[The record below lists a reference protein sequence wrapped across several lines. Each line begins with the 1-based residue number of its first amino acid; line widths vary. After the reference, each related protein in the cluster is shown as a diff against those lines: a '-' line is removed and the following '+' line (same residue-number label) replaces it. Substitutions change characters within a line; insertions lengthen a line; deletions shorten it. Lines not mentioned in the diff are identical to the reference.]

1 MFRRS
6 RRKIILSIM
15 GLLILLFAVTLA
27 VILLASFGEIRHK
40 NVEMLERYV
49 ADYSLDE
56 VTSKQSKADLPVE
69 KTMGRREPPPINERS
84 DSQLSTFYS
93 VALSDE
99 GKVLA
104 VDNEGKDAYQEEEL
118 VQIARKISSQDQR
131 SGRMGNI
138 TYIVEAK
145 EGYTLV
151 AFMDNTVS
159 EAGLKTMLRYV
170 FLVGGLAILA
180 MFFIAWILAGFII
193 SPLEE
198 NDRQQKRFIS
208 DASHEL
214 KTPVA
219 VIATNAEMLSRELGH
234 NEWLTNIQYETDRM
248 DRLVKQLLD
257 LSHAESAIVPM
268 ESLDFSRL
276 VTGETLAFE
285 SLAFDKGKT
294 FVTKIEEAIILRGN
308 PSQLTQLVS
317 ILLDNAIR
325 HSTGKEIG
333 VSLVRRPHT
342 ALLTVTNDG
351 NEIPAEKIHHLFER
365 FYRVDEVRNSESNH
379 YGIGLSIAKAIAE
392 KHGGNIDVF
401 WQDGKIS
408 FTVNLLLKNRKLQ
421 SYFNKPPLL

>member
-15 GLLILLFAVTLA
+15 GSLILLFAVTLA

-49 ADYSLDE
+49 AEYSLDE
-56 VTSKQSKADLPVE
+56 VTSKQTKADLPVE
-69 KTMGRREPPPINERS
+69 KMMGRREPPPSNERS
-84 DSQLSTFYS
+84 GYQLSTFYS

-104 VDNEGKDAYQEEEL
+104 VDNEGRDAYQEEEL

-131 SGRMGNI
+131 LGRMGNI

-180 MFFIAWILAGFII
+180 MFFIASILAGFII

-214 KTPVA
+214 KTPIA

-234 NEWLTNIQYETDRM
+234 NEWLSNIQYETERM

-294 FVTKIEEAIILRGN
+294 FIIEIEEAIILMGN

-325 HSTGKEIG
+325 HSTGREIG
-333 VSLVRRPHT
+333 ISLVRRPHT

-351 NEIPAEKIHHLFER
+351 NEISPEKIHHLFER
-365 FYRVDEVRNSESNH
+365 FYRVDEARNSESHH

-408 FTVNLLLKNRKLQ
+408 FTVNLLLKK
-421 SYFNKPPLL
+421 

>member
-1 MFRRS
+1 
-6 RRKIILSIM
+6 M
-15 GLLILLFAVTLA
+15 GSLILLFAVTLS

-49 ADYSLDE
+49 AEYSLDE
-56 VTSKQSKADLPVE
+56 VTSKQTKADLPVE
-69 KTMGRREPPPINERS
+69 KMMGRREPPPSNERS
-84 DSQLSTFYS
+84 GYQLSTFYS

-104 VDNEGKDAYQEEEL
+104 VDNEGRDAYQEEEL

-138 TYIVEAK
+138 TYIVEDK

-180 MFFIAWILAGFII
+180 MFFIASILAGFII

-214 KTPVA
+214 KTPIA

-234 NEWLTNIQYETDRM
+234 NEWLSNIQYETERM

-294 FVTKIEEAIILRGN
+294 FIIEIEEAIILMGN

-325 HSTGKEIG
+325 HSTGREIG
-333 VSLVRRPHT
+333 ISLVRRPHT

-351 NEIPAEKIHHLFER
+351 NEISPEKIQHLFER
-365 FYRVDEVRNSESNH
+365 FYRVDEARNSESNH

-408 FTVNLLLKNRKLQ
+408 FTVNLLLKK
-421 SYFNKPPLL
+421 

>member
-6 RRKIILSIM
+6 RKKIILSIM
-15 GLLILLFAVTLA
+15 GSLILLFAVTLS

-49 ADYSLDE
+49 AEYSLDE
-56 VTSKQSKADLPVE
+56 VTSKQTKADLPVE
-69 KTMGRREPPPINERS
+69 KMMGRREPPPSNERS
-84 DSQLSTFYS
+84 GYQLSTFYS

-104 VDNEGKDAYQEEEL
+104 VDNEGRDAYQEEEL

-138 TYIVEAK
+138 TYIVEDK

-180 MFFIAWILAGFII
+180 MFFIASILAGFII

-214 KTPVA
+214 KTPIA

-234 NEWLTNIQYETDRM
+234 NEWLSNIQYETERM

-294 FVTKIEEAIILRGN
+294 FIIEIEEAIILMGN

-325 HSTGKEIG
+325 HSTGREIG
-333 VSLVRRPHT
+333 ISLVRRPHT

-351 NEIPAEKIHHLFER
+351 NEISPEKIQHLFER
-365 FYRVDEVRNSESNH
+365 FYRVDEARNSESNH

-408 FTVNLLLKNRKLQ
+408 FTVNLLLKK
-421 SYFNKPPLL
+421 

>member
-15 GLLILLFAVTLA
+15 GSLILLFAVTLS

-49 ADYSLDE
+49 AEYSLDE
-56 VTSKQSKADLPVE
+56 VTSKQTKADLPVE
-69 KTMGRREPPPINERS
+69 KMMGRREPPPSNERS
-84 DSQLSTFYS
+84 DYQLTTFYS
-93 VALSDE
+93 VALSD
-99 GKVLA
+99 KDSVLA
-104 VDNEGKDAYQEEEL
+104 VDNEGRDAYQEEEL

-138 TYIVEAK
+138 TYIVEDK

-180 MFFIAWILAGFII
+180 MFFIASILAGFII

-214 KTPVA
+214 KTPIA

-294 FVTKIEEAIILRGN
+294 FVTEIEEAIILMGN

-325 HSTGKEIG
+325 HSTGREIG
-333 VSLVRRPHT
+333 ISLVRRPHT

-351 NEIPAEKIHHLFER
+351 NEIPAEKIQHLFER
-365 FYRVDEVRNSESNH
+365 FYRVDEARNSESKH

-392 KHGGNIDVF
+392 KHGSNIDVF

-408 FTVNLLLKNRKLQ
+408 FTVNLLLKK
-421 SYFNKPPLL
+421 

>member
-1 MFRRS
+1 MFRCS

-15 GLLILLFAVTLA
+15 GSLILLFAVTLS

-40 NVEMLERYV
+40 NIEMLERYV
-49 ADYSLDE
+49 AEYSLDG
-56 VTSKQSKADLPVE
+56 VTSKQTKDNLPVE
-69 KTMGRREPPPINERS
+69 KTMGRREPSPINDRS
-84 DSQLSTFYS
+84 DYQLSTFYS
-93 VALSDE
+93 VAFSDE

-104 VDNEGKDAYQEEEL
+104 VDNEGRDAYQEEEL

-131 SGRMGNI
+131 SGRMGNL
-138 TYIVEAK
+138 TYIVEGK
-145 EGYTLV
+145 EGYMLV

-234 NEWLTNIQYETDRM
+234 NEWLTNIQYETERM
-248 DRLVKQLLD
+248 YRLVKQLLD

-285 SLAFDKGKT
+285 SFAFDKGKT
-294 FVTKIEEAIILRGN
+294 FVTEIEAGLILMGN
-308 PSQLTQLVS
+308 LSQLTQLVS

-408 FTVNLLLKNRKLQ
+408 FTVNLLLKK
-421 SYFNKPPLL
+421 

>member
-15 GLLILLFAVTLA
+15 GSLILLFAVTLS
-27 VILLASFGEIRHK
+27 VILLARFGEIRHK

-49 ADYSLDE
+49 AEYSLDE
-56 VTSKQSKADLPVE
+56 VTSKQTKADLPVE
-69 KTMGRREPPPINERS
+69 KMMGRREPPPSNERS
-84 DSQLSTFYS
+84 GYQLSTFYS

-104 VDNEGKDAYQEEEL
+104 VDNEGRDAYQEEEL

-131 SGRMGNI
+131 LGRMGNI
-138 TYIVEAK
+138 TYIVEDK

-180 MFFIAWILAGFII
+180 MFFIASILAGFII

-219 VIATNAEMLSRELGH
+219 VIATNAEMLSGELGY
-234 NEWLTNIQYETDRM
+234 NEWLSNIQYETERM

-294 FVTKIEEAIILRGN
+294 FVTEIEEAIILVCN
-308 PSQLTQLVS
+308 SSQLTQLVS

-325 HSTGKEIG
+325 HSTGREIG
-333 VSLVRRPHT
+333 ISLVRRPHA
-342 ALLTVTNDG
+342 ALLSVTNDG
-351 NEIPAEKIHHLFER
+351 NEIPPEKIQHLFER
-365 FYRVDEVRNSESNH
+365 FYRVDEARNSESNH

-408 FTVNLLLKNRKLQ
+408 FTVNLLLKK
-421 SYFNKPPLL
+421 

>member
-1 MFRRS
+1 
-6 RRKIILSIM
+6 M
-15 GLLILLFAVTLA
+15 GSLILLFAMTLA

-49 ADYSLDE
+49 AEYSLDE
-56 VTSKQSKADLPVE
+56 VMNKQSKADLPVE

-84 DSQLSTFYS
+84 DYQLSTFYS

-99 GKVLA
+99 GKVRA
-104 VDNEGKDAYQEEEL
+104 VDNEGGDAYQEEEL

-131 SGRMGNI
+131 LGRMGNL

-180 MFFIAWILAGFII
+180 MFFIASILAGFII

-198 NDRQQKRFIS
+198 NDQQQKRFIS

-214 KTPVA
+214 KTPIA

-234 NEWLTNIQYETDRM
+234 NEWLTNIQYESERM

-257 LSHAESAIVPM
+257 LSHAENANVLM
-268 ESLDFSRL
+268 EELDFSRL
-276 VTGETLAFE
+276 VTGEVLAFE

-294 FVTKIEEAIILRGN
+294 FLVDIEEDIHLMGN
-308 PSQLTQLVS
+308 FSQLTQLVS

-325 HSTGKEIG
+325 HSTGREIG
-333 VSLVRRPHT
+333 IDLERRPHT
-342 ALLTVTNDG
+342 ALLTVTNDSD
-351 NEIPAEKIHHLFER
+351 EIPKEKIQHLFER
-365 FYRVDEVRNSESNH
+365 FYRIDEARNSESHH

-392 KHGGNIDVF
+392 KQGGNIDVF

-408 FTVNLLLKNRKLQ
+408 FTVKLLLKK
-421 SYFNKPPLL
+421 

>member
-6 RRKIILSIM
+6 RRKIILSIV
-15 GLLILLFAVTLA
+15 GSLILLFAVTLS

-40 NVEMLERYV
+40 NLEMLERYV
-49 ADYSLDE
+49 AEYSLDE
-56 VTSKQSKADLPVE
+56 VTSQQTKAYLPIGQ
-69 KTMGRREPPPINERS
+69 TMALREPPIHERS
-84 DSQLSTFYS
+84 DYQLSTFYS
-93 VALSDE
+93 VAFSDE

-118 VQIARKISSQDQR
+118 IQLAQNILSQDQR

-138 TYIVEAK
+138 TYIVEGK
-145 EGYTLV
+145 EGYMLV

-159 EAGLKTMLRYV
+159 EAGLKTMLHYV
-170 FLVGGLAILA
+170 LLVGGIAILA
-180 MFFIAWILAGFII
+180 MLFIASILAGFII

-214 KTPVA
+214 KTPIA

-234 NEWLTNIQYETDRM
+234 NEWLTNIQYESERM

-257 LSHAESAIVPM
+257 LSHAENANVLM
-268 ESLDFSRL
+268 EELDFSRF
-276 VTGETLAFE
+276 VTGEVLAFE

-294 FVTKIEEAIILRGN
+294 FLVDIEEDIHLMGN
-308 PSQLTQLVS
+308 FSQLTQLVS

-325 HSTGKEIG
+325 HSTGREIG
-333 VSLVRRPHT
+333 IDLERRPHT
-342 ALLTVTNDG
+342 ALLTVTNDSD
-351 NEIPAEKIHHLFER
+351 EIPKEKIQHLFER
-365 FYRVDEVRNSESNH
+365 FYRIDEARNSESHH

-392 KHGGNIDVF
+392 KQGGNIDVF

-408 FTVNLLLKNRKLQ
+408 FTVKLLLKK
-421 SYFNKPPLL
+421 

>member
-15 GLLILLFAVTLA
+15 GSLILLFAVTLS

-49 ADYSLDE
+49 AEYSLDE
-56 VTSKQSKADLPVE
+56 VTSKQIKDNLPVE
-69 KTMGRREPPPINERS
+69 KMMGRREPPSSNERS
-84 DSQLSTFYS
+84 GYQLSTFYS

-104 VDNEGKDAYQEEEL
+104 VDNEGRDAYQEEEL

-180 MFFIAWILAGFII
+180 MFFIASILAGFII

-214 KTPVA
+214 KTPIA

-234 NEWLTNIQYETDRM
+234 NEWLSNIQYETERM

-294 FVTKIEEAIILRGN
+294 FVTEIEAGLILMGN

-351 NEIPAEKIHHLFER
+351 NEIPPEKIHHLFER
-365 FYRVDEVRNSESNH
+365 FYRVDEARNSESNH

-401 WQDGKIS
+401 WQDGRIS
-408 FTVNLLLKNRKLQ
+408 FTVNLLLKK
-421 SYFNKPPLL
+421 

>member
-6 RRKIILSIM
+6 KRKIILSIM
-15 GLLILLFAVTLA
+15 GSLILLFAVTLA

-40 NVEMLERYV
+40 NIEMLERYV
-49 ADYSLDE
+49 AEYSLDE
-56 VTSKQSKADLPVE
+56 VTSKQTKADLPVE
-69 KTMGRREPPPINERS
+69 KMMGRRESPPSNERS
-84 DSQLSTFYS
+84 GYQLSTFYS

-118 VQIARKISSQDQR
+118 VQIARKISGQDQR
-131 SGRMGNI
+131 LGRLGNI
-138 TYIVEAK
+138 TYLVEDK

-159 EAGLKTMLRYV
+159 EAGLKTMLHYV

-180 MFFIAWILAGFII
+180 MLFIASIVAGFII

-198 NDRQQKRFIS
+198 NNRQQKRFIS

-214 KTPVA
+214 KTPIA

-234 NEWLTNIQYETDRM
+234 NEWLSNIQYETERM
-248 DRLVKQLLD
+248 ERLVKQLLD

-294 FVTKIEEAIILRGN
+294 FVTEIEEAIILVGN
-308 PSQLTQLVS
+308 SSQLTQLVS

-351 NEIPAEKIHHLFER
+351 NEIPPEKIHHLFER
-365 FYRVDEVRNSESNH
+365 FYRVDEARNSESNH

-408 FTVNLLLKNRKLQ
+408 FTVNLLLKK
-421 SYFNKPPLL
+421 

>member
-1 MFRRS
+1 M
-6 RRKIILSIM
+6 
-15 GLLILLFAVTLA
+15 
-27 VILLASFGEIRHK
+27 
-40 NVEMLERYV
+40 
-49 ADYSLDE
+49 
-56 VTSKQSKADLPVE
+56 
-69 KTMGRREPPPINERS
+69 
-84 DSQLSTFYS
+84 
-93 VALSDE
+93 ALSDE

-104 VDNEGKDAYQEEEL
+104 VDNEGRDAYQEEEL

-131 SGRMGNI
+131 LGRMGNL
-138 TYIVEAK
+138 TYIVEDK

-180 MFFIAWILAGFII
+180 MLFIASILAGFII

-214 KTPVA
+214 KTPIA

-234 NEWLTNIQYETDRM
+234 NEWLSNIQYETERM

-294 FVTKIEEAIILRGN
+294 FVTEIETGIILMGN

-351 NEIPAEKIHHLFER
+351 NEIPPEKIHHLFER
-365 FYRVDEVRNSESNH
+365 FYRGDESHNSSKSGF
-379 YGIGLSIAKAIAE
+379 GIGLAMAAE
-392 KHGGNIDVF
+392 FVEAMKGDIKVSWRNGVIY
-401 WQDGKIS
+401 
-408 FTVNLLLKNRKLQ
+408 FTVTG
-421 SYFNKPPLL
+421 

>member
-15 GLLILLFAVTLA
+15 GSLILLFAVTLS

-49 ADYSLDE
+49 AEYSLDE
-56 VTSKQSKADLPVE
+56 VTSKQTKADLPVE
-69 KTMGRREPPPINERS
+69 KTMRRREPPPSNERS
-84 DSQLSTFYS
+84 GYQLSTFYS

-104 VDNEGKDAYQEEEL
+104 VDNEGRDAYQEEEL

-180 MFFIAWILAGFII
+180 MFFIASILAGFII

-214 KTPVA
+214 KTPIA

-234 NEWLTNIQYETDRM
+234 NEWLSNIQYETECM
-248 DRLVKQLLD
+248 DRLVKELLD
-257 LSHAESAIVPM
+257 LSHAESAIIPM

-294 FVTKIEEAIILRGN
+294 FVTEIEEGLILMGN
-308 PSQLTQLVS
+308 PAQLTQLVS

-325 HSTGKEIG
+325 HSTGEEIG
-333 VSLVRRPHT
+333 ISLVRRPHT
-342 ALLTVTNDG
+342 ALLSVTNDG
-351 NEIPAEKIHHLFER
+351 NEIPPEKIQHLFER
-365 FYRVDEVRNSESNH
+365 FYRVDEARNSESNH

-408 FTVNLLLKNRKLQ
+408 FTVNLLLKK
-421 SYFNKPPLL
+421 

>member
-6 RRKIILSIM
+6 RKKIILSIM
-15 GLLILLFAVTLA
+15 GSLILLFAVTLS

-49 ADYSLDE
+49 AEYSLDE
-56 VTSKQSKADLPVE
+56 VTSKQTKADLPVE
-69 KTMGRREPPPINERS
+69 KMMGRREPPPSNERS
-84 DSQLSTFYS
+84 GYQLSTFYS

-104 VDNEGKDAYQEEEL
+104 VDNEGRDAYQEEEL

-131 SGRMGNI
+131 LGRMGNI
-138 TYIVEAK
+138 TYIVEDK

-180 MFFIAWILAGFII
+180 MFFIASILAGFII

-214 KTPVA
+214 KTPIA

-234 NEWLTNIQYETDRM
+234 NEWLSNIQYETERM

-294 FVTKIEEAIILRGN
+294 FIIEIEAGIILMGN

-342 ALLTVTNDG
+342 ALLTVANDG
-351 NEIPAEKIHHLFER
+351 NEIPPEKIQHLFER
-365 FYRVDEVRNSESNH
+365 FYRVDEARNSESNH
-379 YGIGLSIAKAIAE
+379 YGIGLPIAKAIAE

-408 FTVNLLLKNRKLQ
+408 FTVNLLLKK
-421 SYFNKPPLL
+421 

>member
-1 MFRRS
+1 
-6 RRKIILSIM
+6 M
-15 GLLILLFAVTLA
+15 GSLILLFAVTLA

-49 ADYSLDE
+49 AEYSLDE
-56 VTSKQSKADLPVE
+56 VTSKQTKADLPVE
-69 KTMGRREPPPINERS
+69 KMMGRREPPPSNERS
-84 DSQLSTFYS
+84 GYQLSTFYS

-104 VDNEGKDAYQEEEL
+104 VDNEGRDAYQEEEL

-131 SGRMGNI
+131 LGRMGNI
-138 TYIVEAK
+138 TYIVEDK

-180 MFFIAWILAGFII
+180 MFFIASILAGFII

-214 KTPVA
+214 KTPIA

-234 NEWLTNIQYETDRM
+234 NEWLSNIQYETERM

-294 FVTKIEEAIILRGN
+294 FVTEIEEAIILVGN
-308 PSQLTQLVS
+308 SSQLTQLVS

-325 HSTGKEIG
+325 HSTGREIG
-333 VSLVRRPHT
+333 ISLVRRPHA
-342 ALLTVTNDG
+342 ALLSVTNDG
-351 NEIPAEKIHHLFER
+351 NEIPPEKIQHLFER
-365 FYRVDEVRNSESNH
+365 FYRVDEARNSESNH

-408 FTVNLLLKNRKLQ
+408 FTVNLLLKK
-421 SYFNKPPLL
+421 

>member
-15 GLLILLFAVTLA
+15 GSLILLFAVTLS

-49 ADYSLDE
+49 AEYSLDE
-56 VTSKQSKADLPVE
+56 VTSKQTKADLPVE
-69 KTMGRREPPPINERS
+69 KMMGRREPPPSNERS
-84 DSQLSTFYS
+84 GYQLSTFYS

-104 VDNEGKDAYQEEEL
+104 VDNEGRDAYQEEEL

-131 SGRMGNI
+131 LGRMGNI

-180 MFFIAWILAGFII
+180 MFFIASILAGFII

-214 KTPVA
+214 KTPIA

-234 NEWLTNIQYETDRM
+234 NEWLSNIQYETERM

-268 ESLDFSRL
+268 ERLDFSRL

-294 FVTKIEEAIILRGN
+294 FVTEIEAGIILMGN

-325 HSTGKEIG
+325 HSTGKEIE

-351 NEIPAEKIHHLFER
+351 NEIPPEKIQHLFER
-365 FYRVDEVRNSESNH
+365 FYRVDEARNSESNH

-408 FTVNLLLKNRKLQ
+408 FTVNLLLKK
-421 SYFNKPPLL
+421 

>member
-6 RRKIILSIM
+6 RRKIILSIV
-15 GLLILLFAVTLA
+15 GSLILLFTVTLS

-49 ADYSLDE
+49 AEYSLDE
-56 VTSKQSKADLPVE
+56 VMSKQKKDDIPVE
-69 KTMGRREPPPINERS
+69 KTMGRREPPPSNERL
-84 DSQLSTFYS
+84 DYQLSTFYS
-93 VALSDE
+93 VAFSDE

-131 SGRMGNI
+131 LGRMGNL

-180 MFFIAWILAGFII
+180 MFFIASILAGFII

-214 KTPVA
+214 KTPIA

-234 NEWLTNIQYETDRM
+234 NEWLTNIQYESERV

-257 LSHAESAIVPM
+257 LSHAENANVLI
-268 ESLDFSRL
+268 EELDFSRL
-276 VTGETLAFE
+276 VTGEVLAFE

-294 FVTKIEEAIILRGN
+294 FLVDIEENIHLMGN
-308 PSQLTQLVS
+308 FSQLTQLVS

-325 HSTGKEIG
+325 HSTGREIG
-333 VSLVRRPHT
+333 IGLERRPHT
-342 ALLTVTNDG
+342 ALLTVTNDSD
-351 NEIPAEKIHHLFER
+351 EIPKEKIQHLFER
-365 FYRVDEVRNSESNH
+365 FYRVDEARNSESHH

-392 KHGGNIDVF
+392 KQGGDIDVF
-401 WQDGKIS
+401 WQNGKIS
-408 FTVNLLLKNRKLQ
+408 FTVKLLLKK
-421 SYFNKPPLL
+421 

>member
-1 MFRRS
+1 
-6 RRKIILSIM
+6 M
-15 GLLILLFAVTLA
+15 GSLILLFAMTLA

-49 ADYSLDE
+49 AEYSLDE
-56 VTSKQSKADLPVE
+56 VTSKQIKADLPVE
-69 KTMGRREPPPINERS
+69 KTMGRREPPPSNERS
-84 DSQLSTFYS
+84 GYQLSTFYS

-104 VDNEGKDAYQEEEL
+104 VDNEGRDAYQEEEL

-131 SGRMGNI
+131 LGRMGNI
-138 TYIVEAK
+138 TYIVEDK

-159 EAGLKTMLRYV
+159 EAGLKTMLHYV

-180 MFFIAWILAGFII
+180 MFFIASILAGFII

-214 KTPVA
+214 KTPIA

-268 ESLDFSRL
+268 ESLDFLRL

-294 FVTKIEEAIILRGN
+294 FIIEIEAGLILIGN

-325 HSTGKEIG
+325 HSTGREIG
-333 VSLVRRPHT
+333 ISLVRRPHT

-351 NEIPAEKIHHLFER
+351 NEISPEKIQHLFER
-365 FYRVDEVRNSESNH
+365 FYRVDEARNSESNH

-408 FTVNLLLKNRKLQ
+408 FTVNLLLKK
-421 SYFNKPPLL
+421 

>member
-15 GLLILLFAVTLA
+15 GSLILLFAVTLA

-49 ADYSLDE
+49 AEYSLDE
-56 VTSKQSKADLPVE
+56 VTSKQTKADLPVE
-69 KTMGRREPPPINERS
+69 KMMGRREPPPSNERS
-84 DSQLSTFYS
+84 DYQLSTFYS

-104 VDNEGKDAYQEEEL
+104 VDNEGRDAYQEEEL

-131 SGRMGNI
+131 LGRMGNI
-138 TYIVEAK
+138 TYIVEDK

-180 MFFIAWILAGFII
+180 MLFIASILAGFII

-214 KTPVA
+214 KTPIA
-219 VIATNAEMLSRELGH
+219 VIATNAEMLSCELGH
-234 NEWLTNIQYETDRM
+234 NEWLSNIQYETERM

-268 ESLDFSRL
+268 ESLNFSRL

-294 FVTKIEEAIILRGN
+294 FVTEIAEAIILMGN
-308 PSQLTQLVS
+308 PAQLTQHVS

-325 HSTGKEIG
+325 HSTGREIG
-333 VSLVRRPHT
+333 ISLVRRPHAT
-342 ALLTVTNDG
+342 LLTVTNDG
-351 NEIPAEKIHHLFER
+351 NEIPPEKIQHLFER
-365 FYRVDEVRNSESNH
+365 FYRVDEARNSESNH

-408 FTVNLLLKNRKLQ
+408 FTVNLLLKK
-421 SYFNKPPLL
+421 

>member
-6 RRKIILSIM
+6 RKKIILSII
-15 GLLILLFAVTLA
+15 GSLILLFAVTLS

-49 ADYSLDE
+49 AEYSLDE
-56 VTSKQSKADLPVE
+56 VTSKQTKADLSVE
-69 KTMGRREPPPINERS
+69 KMMGRREPPPSNERS
-84 DSQLSTFYS
+84 GYQLSTFYS

-104 VDNEGKDAYQEEEL
+104 VDNEGRDAYQEEEL

-131 SGRMGNI
+131 LGRMGNI
-138 TYIVEAK
+138 TYIVEDK

-180 MFFIAWILAGFII
+180 MFFIASILAGFII

-214 KTPVA
+214 KTPIA
-219 VIATNAEMLSRELGH
+219 VITTNAEMLSRELGY
-234 NEWLTNIQYETDRM
+234 NEWLSNIQYETERM

-294 FVTKIEEAIILRGN
+294 FVTEIEESIILVGN
-308 PSQLTQLVS
+308 SSQLTQLVS

-325 HSTGKEIG
+325 HSTGQEIG
-333 VSLVRRPHT
+333 ISLVRRPHAT
-342 ALLTVTNDG
+342 RLTVTNDG
-351 NEIPAEKIHHLFER
+351 NEIPPEKIQHLFER
-365 FYRVDEVRNSESNH
+365 FYRVDEARNSESNH

-408 FTVNLLLKNRKLQ
+408 FTVNLLLKK
-421 SYFNKPPLL
+421 

>member
-15 GLLILLFAVTLA
+15 GSLILLFAVTLS

-49 ADYSLDE
+49 AEYSLDE
-56 VTSKQSKADLPVE
+56 VTSKQIKDDIPVE
-69 KTMGRREPPPINERS
+69 KTMRRREPPPSNERS
-84 DSQLSTFYS
+84 DYQLSTFYS

-104 VDNEGKDAYQEEEL
+104 VDNEGRDAYQEEEL

-138 TYIVEAK
+138 TYIVEDK

-159 EAGLKTMLRYV
+159 EAGLKTMLHYV

-180 MFFIAWILAGFII
+180 MFFIASILAGFII

-219 VIATNAEMLSRELGH
+219 VIATNTEMLSRELGH
-234 NEWLTNIQYETDRM
+234 NEWLSNIQYETERM

-294 FVTKIEEAIILRGN
+294 FVTEIEEAIILVGN
-308 PSQLTQLVS
+308 SSQLTQLVS

-325 HSTGKEIG
+325 HSTGREIG
-333 VSLVRRPHT
+333 ISLVRRPHT

-351 NEIPAEKIHHLFER
+351 NEIPPEKIHHLFER
-365 FYRVDEVRNSESNH
+365 FYRVDEARNSESNH

-408 FTVNLLLKNRKLQ
+408 FTVNLLLKK
-421 SYFNKPPLL
+421 

>member
-1 MFRRS
+1 M
-6 RRKIILSIM
+6 SIV
-15 GLLILLFAVTLA
+15 GSLILLFAVTLS

-40 NVEMLERYV
+40 NLEMLERYV
-49 ADYSLDE
+49 AEYSLDE
-56 VTSKQSKADLPVE
+56 VTSQQTKAYLPVGQ
-69 KTMGRREPPPINERS
+69 TMALREPPIHERS
-84 DSQLSTFYS
+84 DYQLSTFYS
-93 VALSDE
+93 VAFSDE

-118 VQIARKISSQDQR
+118 IQLAQNILSQDQY
-131 SGRMGNI
+131 SGRIDNI
-138 TYIVEAK
+138 TYSIDEK

-159 EAGLKTMLRYV
+159 EAGLKTMLHYV
-170 FLVGGLAILA
+170 LLVGGIAILA
-180 MFFIAWILAGFII
+180 MLFIASILAGFII

-214 KTPVA
+214 KTPIA

-234 NEWLTNIQYETDRM
+234 NEWLTNIQYESERM

-257 LSHAESAIVPM
+257 LSHAENANIAM
-268 ESLDFSRL
+268 EELDFSRL
-276 VTGETLAFE
+276 VTGEVLAFE

-294 FVTKIEEAIILRGN
+294 FVTEIEAGLILIGN

-325 HSTGKEIG
+325 HSTGKETG

-365 FYRVDEVRNSESNH
+365 FYRADEARNSESNH

-408 FTVNLLLKNRKLQ
+408 FTVNLLLKK
-421 SYFNKPPLL
+421 

>member
-1 MFRRS
+1 
-6 RRKIILSIM
+6 M
-15 GLLILLFAVTLA
+15 GSLILLFAMTLA

-49 ADYSLDE
+49 AEYSLDE
-56 VTSKQSKADLPVE
+56 VMNKQSKADLPVE

-84 DSQLSTFYS
+84 DYQLSTFYS

-104 VDNEGKDAYQEEEL
+104 VDNEGGDAYQEEEL

-131 SGRMGNI
+131 LGRMGNL

-180 MFFIAWILAGFII
+180 MFFIASILAGFII

-214 KTPVA
+214 KTPIA

-234 NEWLTNIQYETDRM
+234 NEWLTNIQYESERM

-257 LSHAESAIVPM
+257 LSHAENANVLM
-268 ESLDFSRL
+268 EELDFSRF
-276 VTGETLAFE
+276 VTGEVLAFE

-294 FVTKIEEAIILRGN
+294 FLVDIEEDIHLMGN
-308 PSQLTQLVS
+308 FSQLTQLVS

-325 HSTGKEIG
+325 HSTGREIG
-333 VSLVRRPHT
+333 IDLERRPHT
-342 ALLTVTNDG
+342 ALLTVTNDSD
-351 NEIPAEKIHHLFER
+351 EIPKEKIQHLFER
-365 FYRVDEVRNSESNH
+365 FYRIDEARNSESHH

-392 KHGGNIDVF
+392 KQGGNIDVF

-408 FTVNLLLKNRKLQ
+408 FTVKLLLKK
-421 SYFNKPPLL
+421 

>member
-6 RRKIILSIM
+6 KRKIILSIM
-15 GLLILLFAVTLA
+15 GSLILLFAVTLA

-40 NVEMLERYV
+40 NIEMLERYV
-49 ADYSLDE
+49 AEYSLDE

-69 KTMGRREPPPINERS
+69 KTMGRREPPPSNERS
-84 DSQLSTFYS
+84 DYQLSTFYS
-93 VALSDE
+93 VALSD
-99 GKVLA
+99 KDSVLA
-104 VDNEGKDAYQEEEL
+104 VDNEGRDAYQEEEL

-131 SGRMGNI
+131 SGRMGNV
-138 TYIVEAK
+138 TYIVEDK

-159 EAGLKTMLRYV
+159 EAGLKTMLHYV

-214 KTPVA
+214 KTPIA

-234 NEWLTNIQYETDRM
+234 NEWLSNIQYETDRM

-294 FVTKIEEAIILRGN
+294 FVTEIEEAIILVGN
-308 PSQLTQLVS
+308 SSQLTQLVS

-325 HSTGKEIG
+325 HSTGREIG
-333 VSLVRRPHT
+333 ISLVRRPHT

-351 NEIPAEKIHHLFER
+351 NEIPPEKIQHLFER
-365 FYRVDEVRNSESNH
+365 FYRVDEARNSESNH

-408 FTVNLLLKNRKLQ
+408 FTVNLLLKK
-421 SYFNKPPLL
+421 

>member
-15 GLLILLFAVTLA
+15 GSLILLFAVTLS

-49 ADYSLDE
+49 AEYSLDE
-56 VTSKQSKADLPVE
+56 VTSKQTKADLPVE
-69 KTMGRREPPPINERS
+69 KMMGRREPPPSNERS
-84 DSQLSTFYS
+84 GYQLSTFYS

-104 VDNEGKDAYQEEEL
+104 VDNEGRDAYQEEEL
-118 VQIARKISSQDQR
+118 VQIARKISSQDPR
-131 SGRMGNI
+131 AGSMGNI
-138 TYIVEAK
+138 TYIVEDK

-180 MFFIAWILAGFII
+180 MFFIASILSGFII

-214 KTPVA
+214 KTPIA

-234 NEWLTNIQYETDRM
+234 NEWLSNIQYETDRM

-294 FVTKIEEAIILRGN
+294 FVTEIETGIILMCN

-351 NEIPAEKIHHLFER
+351 NEIPPEKIHHLFER
-365 FYRVDEVRNSESNH
+365 FYRVDEARNSESNH

-408 FTVNLLLKNRKLQ
+408 FTVNLLLKK
-421 SYFNKPPLL
+421 

>member
-15 GLLILLFAVTLA
+15 GSLILLFAVTLS

-49 ADYSLDE
+49 AEYSLDE
-56 VTSKQSKADLPVE
+56 VTSKQIKDNLPVE
-69 KTMGRREPPPINERS
+69 KMMGRREPPPSNERS
-84 DSQLSTFYS
+84 GYQLSTFYS

-104 VDNEGKDAYQEEEL
+104 VDNEGRDAYQEEEL

-180 MFFIAWILAGFII
+180 MFFIASILAGFII

-214 KTPVA
+214 KTPIA

-294 FVTKIEEAIILRGN
+294 FVTEIEAGLILMGN

-351 NEIPAEKIHHLFER
+351 NEIPPEKIHHLFER
-365 FYRVDEVRNSESNH
+365 FYRVDEARNSESNH

-401 WQDGKIS
+401 WQDGRIS
-408 FTVNLLLKNRKLQ
+408 FTVNLLLKK
-421 SYFNKPPLL
+421 

>member
-6 RRKIILSIM
+6 RKKIILSIM
-15 GLLILLFAVTLA
+15 GSLILLFAVTLS

-49 ADYSLDE
+49 AEYSLDE
-56 VTSKQSKADLPVE
+56 VTSKQTKADLPVE
-69 KTMGRREPPPINERS
+69 KTMRRREPPPSNERS
-84 DSQLSTFYS
+84 DYQLSTFYS
-93 VALSDE
+93 VALSD
-99 GKVLA
+99 KDSVLA
-104 VDNEGKDAYQEEEL
+104 VDNEGRDAYQEEEL

-131 SGRMGNI
+131 SGRMGNL
-138 TYIVEAK
+138 TYIVEDK

-234 NEWLTNIQYETDRM
+234 NEWLSNIQYETERM

-294 FVTKIEEAIILRGN
+294 FIIEIEAGIILMGN

-325 HSTGKEIG
+325 HSTGREIG
-333 VSLVRRPHT
+333 ISLVRRPHT

-351 NEIPAEKIHHLFER
+351 NEISPEKIQHLFER
-365 FYRVDEVRNSESNH
+365 FYRVDEARNSESNH

-408 FTVNLLLKNRKLQ
+408 FTVNLLLKK
-421 SYFNKPPLL
+421 

>member
-1 MFRRS
+1 
-6 RRKIILSIM
+6 M
-15 GLLILLFAVTLA
+15 GSLILLFAVTLA

-49 ADYSLDE
+49 AEYSLDE
-56 VTSKQSKADLPVE
+56 VTSKQTKADLPVE
-69 KTMGRREPPPINERS
+69 KMMGRREPPPSNERS
-84 DSQLSTFYS
+84 GYQLSTFYS

-104 VDNEGKDAYQEEEL
+104 VDNEGRDAYQEEEL

-131 SGRMGNI
+131 LGRMGNI

-180 MFFIAWILAGFII
+180 MFFIASILAGFII

-214 KTPVA
+214 KTPIA
-219 VIATNAEMLSRELGH
+219 VIATNAEMLSRELGY
-234 NEWLTNIQYETDRM
+234 NEWLSNIQYETERM

-294 FVTKIEEAIILRGN
+294 FVTEIEAGIILMGN

-325 HSTGKEIG
+325 HSTGREIG
-333 VSLVRRPHT
+333 ISLVRRPHT

-351 NEIPAEKIHHLFER
+351 NEIPPEKIQHLFER
-365 FYRVDEVRNSESNH
+365 FYRVDEARNSESNH

-408 FTVNLLLKNRKLQ
+408 FTVNLLLKK
-421 SYFNKPPLL
+421 

>member
-15 GLLILLFAVTLA
+15 GSLILLFAVTLS

-49 ADYSLDE
+49 AEYSLDE
-56 VTSKQSKADLPVE
+56 VTSKQIKADLPVE
-69 KTMGRREPPPINERS
+69 KTMGRREPPPSNERS
-84 DSQLSTFYS
+84 DYQLSTFYS

-131 SGRMGNI
+131 LGRIGNI
-138 TYIVEAK
+138 TYIVEDK

-180 MFFIAWILAGFII
+180 MFFIASILAGFII

-214 KTPVA
+214 KTPIA

-234 NEWLTNIQYETDRM
+234 NEWLSNIQYETERM
-248 DRLVKQLLD
+248 ERLVKQLLD

-285 SLAFDKGKT
+285 SFAFDKGKT
-294 FVTKIEEAIILRGN
+294 FVTEIEAGIILMGN

-351 NEIPAEKIHHLFER
+351 NEIPPEKIHHLFER
-365 FYRVDEVRNSESNH
+365 FYRVDEARNSESNH

-408 FTVNLLLKNRKLQ
+408 FTVNLLLKK
-421 SYFNKPPLL
+421 

>member
-15 GLLILLFAVTLA
+15 GSLILLFAVTLA

-49 ADYSLDE
+49 AEYSLDE
-56 VTSKQSKADLPVE
+56 VTDKRTKADLPVE
-69 KTMGRREPPPINERS
+69 KTMGRREPPLSNERS
-84 DSQLSTFYS
+84 DYQLTTFYS
-93 VALSDE
+93 VALSD
-99 GKVLA
+99 KDSVLA
-104 VDNEGKDAYQEEEL
+104 VDNEGRDAYQEEEL

-180 MFFIAWILAGFII
+180 MFFIASILAGFII

-214 KTPVA
+214 KTPIA

-234 NEWLTNIQYETDRM
+234 NEWLSNIQYETERM

-294 FVTKIEEAIILRGN
+294 FVTEIEEVIILMGN

-325 HSTGKEIG
+325 HSTGREIG
-333 VSLVRRPHT
+333 ISLVRRPHT

-351 NEIPAEKIHHLFER
+351 NEIPPEKIQHLFER
-365 FYRVDEVRNSESNH
+365 FYRVDEARNSESHH

-408 FTVNLLLKNRKLQ
+408 FTVNLLLKK
-421 SYFNKPPLL
+421 